1 MLMEDGGLEVSHLVW
16 RCGVFDRKI
25 LVWRFNLSF
34 FVIRVHAARPI
45 APPKKLIEYSTLK
58 ATAEQTTSFF
68 SFMKLSLFIE
78 RLE

>member
-1 MLMEDGGLEVSHLVW
+1 
-16 RCGVFDRKI
+16 VFDRKI

-58 ATAEQTTSFF
+58 ATAEQTISFF
-68 SFMKLSLFIE
+68 YVL
-78 RLE
+78 